1 MSEFGELLK
10 ALRKEKKVTQRRL
23 AELVGIDFTY
33 ISKIESGAM
42 DPPAE
47 DKIVKIAEI
56 LGEDP
61 DKLVIAAKKIP
72 SDFHKMITE
81 NKDVPVFLR
90 KASKFKPDQWKKI
103 NDILNEVDDNEKD

>member
-1 MSEFGELLK
+1 MSEFGALLR
-10 ALRKEKKVTQRRL
+10 ALRKEKKVTQRKL
-23 AELVGIDFTY
+23 AEMVGIDFTY

-47 DKIVKIAEI
+47 DKIVKMAEV

-72 SDFHKMITE
+72 SDFHKVIIE
-81 NKDVPVFLR
+81 HKDVPVFLR
-90 KASKFKPDQWKKI
+90 KASQLKPDQWKKI
-103 NDILNEVDDNEKD
+103 NDILDEE